1 MRSLRELFASPL
13 WPRWRAGLIAL
24 VLFVHTCAALPIP
37 RPVRAEDA
45 RTPTAQDELRLW
57 VGVFGRL
64 GLEVSKEDLLD
75 LVNGVGK
82 LCVNTRSA
90 IMGPFRPILRLTG
103 TGQAWA
109 LFAYPD
115 RYPNLLQVE
124 VRQPDGSW
132 ELVYA
137 SADPEHAFMAPQF
150 AFRRV
155 RGVYDTAAAKGA
167 PGKVYDRFA
176 DWVAREA
183 LEAWPEATD
192 ARVKMV
198 QRRVTLPGEPADA
211 DEKTRLVRLRSREDL
226 PLGEGA
232 P

>member
-1 MRSLRELFASPL
+1 MRSVRELFDGPH

-24 VLFVHTCAALPIP
+24 TLFVHTCAALPIP
-37 RPVRAEDA
+37 KPVRAEDA

-57 VGVFGRL
+57 VSIFARL
-64 GLEVSKEDLLD
+64 GVQTSKEDLLD
-75 LVNGVGK
+75 LVNGVGRFS
-82 LCVNTRSA
+82 VDTRSA
-90 IMGPFRPILRLTG
+90 LMGPFRPLLRLTG

-124 VRQPDGSW
+124 VRRPDGTWS
-132 ELVYA
+132 LVYA
-137 SADPEHAFMAPQF
+137 AADPEHTFLADRF

-155 RGVYDTAAAKGA
+155 RGVYDTAAAKGS

-183 LEAWPEATD
+183 FAAWPEATD
-192 ARVKMV
+192 VRVKMV
-198 QRRVTLPGEPADA
+198 QRRVNLPGEQAEA
-211 DEKTRLVRLRSREDL
+211 EEKTRLVRLRSREDL
-226 PLGEGA
+226 LGSET
-232 P
+232 